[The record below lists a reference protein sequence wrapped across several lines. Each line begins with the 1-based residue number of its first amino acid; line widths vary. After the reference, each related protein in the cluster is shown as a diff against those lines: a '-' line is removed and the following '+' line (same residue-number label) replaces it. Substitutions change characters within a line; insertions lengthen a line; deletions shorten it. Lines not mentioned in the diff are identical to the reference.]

1 MFFKC
6 FLELPPHFLPWSD
19 WSNCTRYCG
28 GGVTSRNRTC
38 SKENMCSHLG
48 EYEQKEYCNV
58 EKCNGKSIP
67 KSRLRS
73 ESK

>member
-1 MFFKC
+1 M
-6 FLELPPHFLPWSD
+6 
-19 WSNCTRYCG
+19 
-28 GGVTSRNRTC
+28 TSRNRTC